1 MKKILFLTSLV
12 IGSTIFSGCGSND
25 KKDANQTK
33 QTSNIATATTSSI
46 EVSKNENANE
56 IKVAPKAKDGENR
69 AYYIDYGSEKNVQ
82 VENKK
87 PRRAL
92 DANINVRSPYEKV
105 QLSML
110 VKGLSKDF
118 ILKCSACHDDYANGV
133 IGPSLLGKSS
143 QYIYD
148 KIQKFK
154 SDKTVNILM
163 SELVMGMS
171 DKEIKDIA
179 DEIFKFNEEI
189 KKLKE
194 KQ

>member
-1 MKKILFLTSLV
+1 MKKILFLTSLI

-87 PRRAL
+87 PRTAL

>member
-87 PRRAL
+87 PRTAL

>member
-1 MKKILFLTSLV
+1 MRKILFFTSLAL
-12 IGSTIFSGCGSND
+12 GFALFSGCSGND

-46 EVSKNENANE
+46 EVSQNENANE

-69 AYYIDYGSEKNVQ
+69 AYYIDYGNEKNAQ
-82 VENKK
+82 IENKK
-87 PRRAL
+87 PRTAL

-154 SDKTVNILM
+154 SDKTVNVLM

-171 DKEIKDIA
+171 DKEIKDMA
-179 DEIFKFNEEI
+179 DEVFNFNEEI